1 MATND
6 LTITQISTVLNSI
19 VSQATGKKVLTALD
33 GSQFATVAQTALK
46 TGYDPLINAI
56 SQVLSQTIFSI
67 RPYSAK
73 FKGLEVSNQRFGN
86 ISRKLQVADSDWE
99 NDSRQALV
107 DGSSVDMY
115 TVKKPS
121 VLQTNFYGQNVY
133 QRQYTVFR
141 DQLDVAFSSPGE
153 LAQFWQM
160 ITTNVSDQIEQAHES
175 LSRALVANLIGALA
189 SNAGGSMSVVHC
201 LAEYNAKT
209 GQELTAESVYLPQ
222 NYIPFIQWLNSR
234 IMSIR
239 SMMTERLVDGFHLN
253 VTGKEVARHTPYGR
267 QRMYLYAPTQFE
279 IQSSAL
285 TELFN
290 DRYISLGYNELVNF
304 WQASKTPDAVNIK
317 PVYMDATGTVKQ
329 PTNAVSKSKV
339 LGVIYDE
346 EALGYTIVNRW
357 SAPTPF
363 NAKGGYYNIF
373 FHFTDR
379 YWMDNT
385 ENAVLL
391 LLD

>member
-86 ISRKLQVADSDWE
+86 ITRKLQVADSDWE
-99 NDSRQALV
+99 NDSRQSLV

-160 ITTNVSDQIEQAHES
+160 ITSNVSDQIEQAHES

-189 SNAGGSMSVVHC
+189 SNVGGSMSVIHC
-201 LAEYNAKT
+201 LTEYNAKT
-209 GQELTAESVYLPQ
+209 GQQLTAESVYLPQ

-234 IMSIR
+234 IMAIR
-239 SMMTERLVDGFHLN
+239 SMLTERLVDGFHLN
-253 VTGKEVARHTPYGR
+253 VTGKEVARHTPYNR

-329 PTNAVSKSKV
+329 PTSAVNKSKV

>member
-19 VSQATGKKVLTALD
+19 VSQATGKTVLATLD

-46 TGYDPLINAI
+46 TGYDPLIKAI

-86 ISRKLQVADSDWE
+86 ITRKLQVMDSDWQ
-99 NDSRQALV
+99 NDGRQGLV

-115 TVKKPS
+115 KVKKPG

-133 QRQYTVFR
+133 EIQYTVFR
-141 DQLDVAFSSPGE
+141 DQLDVGFSSPGE

-175 LSRALVANLIGALA
+175 LARALTANLIGALA

-201 LAEYNAKT
+201 LTEYNAKT
-209 GQELTAESVYLPQ
+209 GLELTSETVYQPQ

-234 IMSIR
+234 IMAIR
-239 SMMTERLVDGFHLN
+239 SMLTERLIDGYHMN
-253 VTGKEVARHTPYGR
+253 ITDKNVARHTPYNR
-267 QRMYLYAPTQFE
+267 QRMYLYAPAQFE

-304 WQASKTPDAVNIK
+304 WQSSKSPDSVNIK
-317 PVYMDATGTVKQ
+317 PVYMDSTGTVKQ
-329 PTNAVSKSKV
+329 PESAVNKANV

>member
-19 VSQATGKKVLTALD
+19 VSQATGKTVLTALD

-73 FKGLEVSNQRFGN
+73 FRGLEVSNQRFGN
-86 ISRKLQVADSDWE
+86 ITRKLQVADSDWE

-115 TVKKPS
+115 TVKKPG

-189 SNAGGSMSVVHC
+189 SSAGGSMSVIHC
-201 LAEYNAKT
+201 LSEYNTKT

-234 IMSIR
+234 IMAIR
-239 SMMTERLVDGFHLN
+239 SMMTERLIDGFHMN

-290 DRYISLGYNELVNF
+290 DRYIALGYNELVNF
-304 WQASKTPDAVNIK
+304 WQSSKSPDTVNIK
-317 PVYMDATGTVKQ
+317 PVYMDKTGTVKQ
-329 PTNAVSKSKV
+329 PSAAVNKSKV

>member
-86 ISRKLQVADSDWE
+86 ITRKLQVADSDWE

-107 DGSSVDMY
+107 DDSSVDMY

-201 LAEYNAKT
+201 LTEYNAKT

-234 IMSIR
+234 IMAIR
-239 SMMTERLVDGFHLN
+239 SMMTERLVDGFHMN
-253 VTGKEVARHTPYGR
+253 VTGKEVARHTPYTR

-317 PVYMDATGTVKQ
+317 PVYMDKTGTVKQ
-329 PTNAVSKSKV
+329 PTAAVSKSKV